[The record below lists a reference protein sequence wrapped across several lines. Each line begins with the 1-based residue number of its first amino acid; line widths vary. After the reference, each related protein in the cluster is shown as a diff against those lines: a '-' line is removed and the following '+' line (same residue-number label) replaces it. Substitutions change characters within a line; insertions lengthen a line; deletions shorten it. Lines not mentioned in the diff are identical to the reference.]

1 MHNSRLLRLPLK
13 ETAAGEG
20 VTLFRMEIRPS
31 LAVFQTT
38 IPLVK
43 PEVKAVQNANRE
55 KDSAS
60 YQESP
65 KALCK
70 AGKDVRQ
77 PGGGTKTTNDCTHYF
92 TPMMICGC
100 CS

>member
-1 MHNSRLLRLPLK
+1 LK

-20 VTLFRMEIRPS
+20 VTLFGMEIRPS

-43 PEVKAVQNANRE
+43 PEVKTVQDANGKE
-55 KDSAS
+55 DSAS

-65 KALCK
+65 
-70 AGKDVRQ
+70 
-77 PGGGTKTTNDCTHYF
+77 
-92 TPMMICGC
+92 
-100 CS
+100 